1 MKNYPEGF
9 NPLVVIGETDGYLTV
24 YTALTNDEVCDILEQ
39 AHEAIQ
45 DDGFDENV
53 VATLQ

>member
-1 MKNYPEGF
+1 MREYPEGF
-9 NPLVVIGETDGYLTV
+9 NPLIVIGEVDGYLTV

-39 AHEAIQ
+39 AYSAIEENSY
-45 DDGFDENV
+45 DENV